1 MLLEGLLGVSESDIA
16 KDYELTSFYTERRR
30 NNDGEYSPVSGV
42 QFLKALGGNDI
53 NVGIYNYCVNTLGL
67 TAVEIEE
74 FRSIMLK

>member
-30 NNDGEYSPVSGV
+30 NDTASYSPITAVSYLRG
-42 QFLKALGGNDI
+42 FGDNDI
-53 NVGIYNYCVNTLGL
+53 NSGIYNYCINTLGL
-67 TAVEIEE
+67 TAAEIEE